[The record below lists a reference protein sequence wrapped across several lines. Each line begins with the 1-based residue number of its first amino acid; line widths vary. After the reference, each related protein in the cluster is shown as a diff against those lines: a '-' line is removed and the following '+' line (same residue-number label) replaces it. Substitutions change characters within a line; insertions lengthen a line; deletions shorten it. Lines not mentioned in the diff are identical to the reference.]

1 MFLGLRAIML
11 NVFILYTLFKSNLF
25 LIAARSRS
33 ESVKTVQVKARAQK
47 RNSFDISAKQG
58 TRKSLDSFRKV
69 STSSL

>member
-1 MFLGLRAIML
+1 MFFGLRALRAILL
-11 NVFILYTLFKSNLF
+11 NVFILQMLSFFIS
-25 LIAARSRS
+25 ARSRS

-69 STSSL
+69 STSSH

>member
-1 MFLGLRAIML
+1 MFFGLRALRAILL
-11 NVFILYTLFKSNLF
+11 NVFILQMLSFFIS
-25 LIAARSRS
+25 ARY

-69 STSSL
+69 STSSH